1 MRHLIGV
8 ILAIA
13 MAAAVFFAASWGYL
27 KLLIGPAKDGVLPA
41 GGGSL
46 IHDHA
51 VLEGFG
57 VLLAVGLLAGI
68 LMVLPVI
75 SPLASGLPGLA
86 LLAWTGLYLF
96 SVRRAVQYIPLKS
109 QSYGAGFEA
118 LLFDGVLAL
127 AGLAMI
133 IPLFVPSR
141 WRSRAAGPEPYEA
154 APASAAYPD
163 LAATQTV
170 ADGSGSWPTGP
181 RPGRN
186 PGWSPGTRRR
196 PGVPRNP
203 GVRPARAPPTTAD
216 RAPRGYRR
224 EVRRARA
231 QAAWN
236 CSASV
241 EPARATVSALGE
253 IADVTRSK

>member
-8 ILAIA
+8 ALAIV
-13 MAAAVFFAASWGYL
+13 MAAAVFFAASWSYL
-27 KLLIGPAKDGVLPA
+27 KLLIGPARTGVLPA

-57 VLLAVGLLAGI
+57 VLLAVALLAGI
-68 LMVLPVI
+68 LIAVPWV

-109 QSYGAGFEA
+109 QSYGTGFEA

-127 AGLAMI
+127 AGLVMI

-141 WRSRAAGPEPYEA
+141 WRSRAVVAAPAPYEA
-154 APASAAYPD
+154 TPVTYPD
-163 LAATQTV
+163 LATTQTL
-170 ADGSGSWPTGP
+170 AGGSGLLADWAETRPQPRVEPGRSQAPWDPADPGTTAGP
-181 RPGRN
+181 RSTPDY
-186 PGWSPGTRRR
+186 T
-196 PGVPRNP
+196 
-203 GVRPARAPPTTAD
+203 
-216 RAPRGYRR
+216 
-224 EVRRARA
+224 
-231 QAAWN
+231 
-236 CSASV
+236 
-241 EPARATVSALGE
+241 
-253 IADVTRSK
+253 